1 MAIIYSYPSVA
12 SIQNPDLFI
21 ISRVPQDPDE
31 ISNFSVT
38 ADALATFV
46 TSRVNLNFQGGVGTG
61 VVNLDTQSLNVIG
74 TTNEIETTANA
85 QTLQIGLPDNV
96 TITNNLTVGG
106 NNLLIEGL
114 PNDPTLEF
122 SAANYDDAYIQTG
135 AYTAMKVNMQDGVY
149 RMMGDLAGGGARSS
163 IYPIRGNMGENV
175 SLWYLNNIRF
185 QTTNTGI
192 DVFGDF
198 EVSGAARIP
207 LMLQTV
213 DMQNNGIINLSN
225 PVNPQDAVTK
235 SYVDTAV
242 TGLLEF
248 KGTFRADTGEIL
260 SGANAGSYIYNCPGG
275 AGARVAIDTG
285 DYYIVANAGG
295 QFYCSGDL
303 LNIGDSVFA
312 VADAAADSSTI
323 NDWGTVEG
331 DNIEGSGT
339 ANKIPLWTDSQVLGD
354 SIITQVGTSSLT
366 ISGNINGQAG
376 IEGESLTIH
385 TGPSTITGE
394 LDKDGS
400 KITNLAD
407 PTAAQ
412 DAATKAYVDTT
423 AGAVDL
429 DFTGN
434 SGTGNVQQGSSFDI
448 LGSGPIT
455 TSAAGNVLTINSSA
469 AEGTGTTNT
478 LPIWSDGPNGVLGD
492 SGISQAID
500 GGGNIST
507 ITIATDQATNPLSVN
522 FGSGGTT
529 SFQRGAVEFIRLT
542 DTFGGFYSTSFRY
555 GGKLTVDRDAAS
567 QNPSLDVGDA
577 DHVYPAAWFRNGVVI
592 SNNPSGVQVDNTSMV
607 IGAGNNDNVSG
618 SDHCLIVGSGNQ
630 ITSNSDQSVAFG
642 QGNTITDSTD
652 AAAAGNQNTITTSA
666 RSLALGFSNQI
677 TNSTSSFVA
686 GGENTVP
693 SGTTNMV
700 LGYQNTVPS
709 GSASDSFVLGNL
721 ITGSSQTMA
730 LGFRNDTAGYP
741 TTNRNLG
748 LGLTKFVV
756 AVGSNTTT
764 NANALIITEGGVNGG
779 SSGTVPQVPRVVLP
793 TVPSFSASNDAAADA
808 LGVPEGALYQNNGI
822 VQINRGGGSA
832 VDPLSSYV
840 LKSGDTMTGD
850 LDITKTSARLQ
861 LDSSNAASV
870 INLRGGTTDQ
880 DHSITFGDDSSASS
894 TPAKINFKT
903 GVPGNELEL
912 AYGAP
917 VSPFKNSVK
926 IRATNTYFTD
936 PLRIGADATANE
948 LDDYEEGT
956 FTPTIS
962 SYVGGSLTPVYNSQI
977 GEYTKV
983 GNIVTAS
990 FYLSLDYT
998 TSFSGTGDLIFGNL
1012 PFAIK
1017 TNGVFGGQV
1026 SGTLSY
1032 FRKFDDAAMGNFVG
1046 ARQAVTST
1054 TVSLN
1059 KAVQVGSAPPDDRAT
1074 PITTADMVNTGS
1086 FYGDFVISFTIT
1098 YRT

>member
-38 ADALATFV
+38 ADTLASFITA
-46 TSRVNLNFQGGVGTG
+46 RVNLNFQGGVGTG

-260 SGANAGSYIYNCPGG
+260 SGSNVGAYLYNCPGG
-275 AGARVAIDTG
+275 GGTRVAIDTG

-295 QFYCSGDL
+295 SFYCSGDL

-331 DNIEGSGT
+331 DNIEGSGIP
-339 ANKIPLWTDSQVLGD
+339 NQIPLWTDSQVLGN
-354 SIITQVGTSSLT
+354 S
-366 ISGNINGQAG
+366 NIYQSAQGD
-376 IEGESLTIH
+376 I
-385 TGPSTITGE
+385 TITSE
-394 LDKDGS
+394 LQLDDAVTFIDDVEMQGTLNMSGGS
-400 KITNLAD
+400 IENLPD

-434 SGTGNVQQGSSFDI
+434 SGTGNVQQGSTFDI

-455 TSAAGNVLTINSSA
+455 TSASGNVLTINSSA

-478 LPIWSDGPNGVLGD
+478 LPVWSDGPNGVLGD

-529 SFQRGAVEFIRLT
+529 RFYQGTNERIKLNVSGV
-542 DTFGGFYSTSFRY
+542 DGFYTFDFRY
-555 GGKLTVDRDAAS
+555 GGKITVDRDFS
-567 QNPSLDVGDA
+567 SRNPSLDVGDS
-577 DHVYPAAWFRNGVVI
+577 DHTYPAAWFRNGVVI

-652 AAAAGNQNTITTSA
+652 ATAAGNQNTITTSA

-693 SGTTNMV
+693 NGTTNMV
-700 LGYQNTVPS
+700 LGYQNTAPS
-709 GSASDSFVLGNL
+709 GGDNFIFGNL
-721 ITGSSQTMA
+721 ITGNPGLTPMT
-730 LGFRNDTAGYP
+730 LGFRNNPSSYP
-741 TTNRNLG
+741 TTNANLG
-748 LGLTKFVV
+748 LGNPKFVV

-779 SSGTVPQVPRVVLP
+779 SSGTVPQVPRVLLP
-793 TVPSFSASNDAAADA
+793 TVTSFSASNDAAADA
-808 LGVPEGALYQNNGI
+808 LGVPQGALYQNQGV
-822 VQINRGGGSA
+822 VQINRGGGS
-832 VDPLSSYV
+832 
-840 LKSGDTMTGD
+840 T
-850 LDITKTSARLQ
+850 
-861 LDSSNAASV
+861 
-870 INLRGGTTDQ
+870 
-880 DHSITFGDDSSASS
+880 
-894 TPAKINFKT
+894 
-903 GVPGNELEL
+903 
-912 AYGAP
+912 
-917 VSPFKNSVK
+917 
-926 IRATNTYFTD
+926 TD
-936 PLRIGADATANE
+936 PLAGGGGNYTIDVINSSTVGQKNYLYVLTGGSAITLTMPSSPSPGDNIKVVNLTTVTTCVVAQGGSPIMGLAQDMTLDNNKANFELVYTDATYGWVVIGAT
-948 LDDYEEGT
+948 
-956 FTPTIS
+956 
-962 SYVGGSLTPVYNSQI
+962 
-977 GEYTKV
+977 GE
-983 GNIVTAS
+983 I
-990 FYLSLDYT
+990 
-998 TSFSGTGDLIFGNL
+998 
-1012 PFAIK
+1012 
-1017 TNGVFGGQV
+1017 
-1026 SGTLSY
+1026 
-1032 FRKFDDAAMGNFVG
+1032 
-1046 ARQAVTST
+1046 
-1054 TVSLN
+1054 
-1059 KAVQVGSAPPDDRAT
+1059 
-1074 PITTADMVNTGS
+1074 
-1086 FYGDFVISFTIT
+1086 
-1098 YRT
+1098 